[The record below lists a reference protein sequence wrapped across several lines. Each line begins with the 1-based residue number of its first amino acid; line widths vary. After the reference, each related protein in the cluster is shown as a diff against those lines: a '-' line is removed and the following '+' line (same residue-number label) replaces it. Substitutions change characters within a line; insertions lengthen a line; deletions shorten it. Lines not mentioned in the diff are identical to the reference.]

1 VTAIAMPVRMGEL
14 TGDEMRVG
22 ICTALF
28 VVFAA
33 DSAFAQIKQQ
43 EETNRG
49 AEQVL
54 LAADKAWETV
64 YSAKDLSKSV
74 AACDDKASFLFP
86 NTPIVTG
93 KEAIAK
99 AILDDFS
106 AGDLTWVPN
115 AVGVAR
121 SGDLGYT
128 SGLYESKLKGTAGAA
143 VDNGKYLTIWK
154 KEADG
159 SWEVLFDT
167 FNSDRPLTTK

>member
-1 VTAIAMPVRMGEL
+1 
-14 TGDEMRVG
+14 MRVG
-22 ICTALF
+22 ISTALF
-28 VVFAA
+28 VVLAA
-33 DSAFAQIKQQ
+33 GSTFAQIKQQ
-43 EETNRG
+43 EHTNRG
-49 AEQVL
+49 AEQAL

-64 YSAKDLSKSV
+64 YSAKDLKKSV
-74 AACDDKASFLFP
+74 AVCDDKASFLFP

-99 AILDDFS
+99 SIQEDFS

-128 SGLYESKLKGTAGAA
+128 SGLYESKLKGAA

-159 SWEVLFDT
+159 SWGVLYDT